1 MNTNYIDDPME
12 EEVDIVDNIYKIN
25 EEYQQE
31 LKKEQPDKDKLY
43 KLLNKQLYQ
52 GLLLQ
57 QYR

>member
-1 MNTNYIDDPME
+1 MN
-12 EEVDIVDNIYKIN
+12 N

>member
-1 MNTNYIDDPME
+1 MNTNYLDDPME

>member
-1 MNTNYIDDPME
+1 MKTNYLDDPME

>member
-31 LKKEQPDKDKLY
+31 LKKEQPDKDKLS